1 MSRKT
6 NPRRKPATQADV
18 KRAKDKATSDACR
31 ACMAIFF
38 TVLLDKE
45 RADKETL
52 QRVWGEVESLE
63 RQRRKRLRVYL
74 RPDAGAARGIR
85 NPDIETMG
93 GDHK

>member
-45 RADKETL
+45 RTDKETL
-52 QRVWGEVESLE
+52 QRVWGEVESLSDSVA
-63 RQRRKRLRVYL
+63 KGYVSISDLMRVLHDEYE
-74 RPDAGAARGIR
+74 IR
-85 NPDIETMG
+85 T
-93 GDHK
+93 

>member
-6 NPRRKPATQADV
+6 NPRRIPATQADV

-45 RADKETL
+45 QADKETL
-52 QRVWGEVESLE
+52 QRVWGEVESLSDSVAKGYASISDLM
-63 RQRRKRLRVYL
+63 RVLREEYE
-74 RPDAGAARGIR
+74 IR
-85 NPDIETMG
+85 I
-93 GDHK
+93 

>member
-52 QRVWGEVESLE
+52 QRVWGEVESLSDSVA
-63 RQRRKRLRVYL
+63 KGYVSISDLMRVLHDEYE
-74 RPDAGAARGIR
+74 IR
-85 NPDIETMG
+85 T
-93 GDHK
+93 

>member
-31 ACMAIFF
+31 ACMSIFF

-52 QRVWGEVESLE
+52 QRVWGEVESLSDSVAKGYASISDLM
-63 RQRRKRLRVYL
+63 RVLREEYE
-74 RPDAGAARGIR
+74 IR
-85 NPDIETMG
+85 I
-93 GDHK
+93 

>member
-52 QRVWGEVESLE
+52 QRVWGEVESLSDSVAKGYVSISDLM
-63 RQRRKRLRVYL
+63 RVLRDEYE
-74 RPDAGAARGIR
+74 IR
-85 NPDIETMG
+85 T
-93 GDHK
+93 